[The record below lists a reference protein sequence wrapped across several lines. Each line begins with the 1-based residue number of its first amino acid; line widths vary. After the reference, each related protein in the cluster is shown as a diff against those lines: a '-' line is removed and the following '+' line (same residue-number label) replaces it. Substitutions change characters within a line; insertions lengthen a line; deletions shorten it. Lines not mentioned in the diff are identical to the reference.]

1 MFYGFDAYGSLRA
14 THSRDP
20 LRHSHIAGSTS
31 RFYAHVWAGH
41 KVFHLLV
48 SKLTVGLDFV
58 TLASIGIA
66 PRSLR
71 RAGSKEHTRPHTS
84 TVSL

>member
-1 MFYGFDAYGSLRA
+1 MPTDRYVLRTLA
-14 THSRDP
+14 IRSAIRISRDKHP
-20 LRHSHIAGSTS
+20 AFMLMPG
-31 RFYAHVWAGH
+31 AGH

-58 TLASIGIA
+58 TLASTKCTYI
-66 PRSLR
+66 RSLR
-71 RAGSKEHTRPHTS
+71 RAGSKEHTHPHTS